1 MESLI
6 EELAET
12 GILQVVSNQPISDF
26 KGEHKLLETLVNG
39 AKPQIVEPNLGELPR
54 IITEYCIL
62 PLGYEPVKILD
73 EDGDEE
79 LVGPQLPAISTMM
92 LFGPK
97 GSGKTTIVNAI
108 ASETG
113 SNVFNITPRN
123 TAGQFL
129 GKSNVTKMIHMV
141 FKVAKAHAPSVIY
154 IDNVEL
160 IFAKKIPK
168 EDQTDPKRIKKDL
181 LKQLKNLETSDR
193 VMVIGSSS
201 KPWDAEIKA
210 ILPLFEKFILC
221 PKPDYPSRYTI
232 WREFIIAKL
241 PAGSTNELL
250 KCVNASLLARLSGG
264 MTAGQILMCC
274 ERAMTNR
281 RLKLLKCRTLTSSEF
296 CDQIINMLPLAADE
310 DKLMMDWYEKT
321 PLIRRRIN
329 ALTAVVD
336 DGGDKK
342 KPAKAK

>member
-12 GILQVVSNQPISDF
+12 GILQVVSNQPISEF

-39 AKPQIVEPNLGELPR
+39 VKPQIVEPNLGELPR

-79 LVGPQLPAISTMM
+79 LVGPQLPAINTMM

-113 SNVFNITPRN
+113 ANVFNITPRN

-160 IFAKKIPK
+160 LFAKKIPK

-181 LKQLKNLETSDR
+181 LKQLKNLDPSDR

-210 ILPLFEKFILC
+210 ILPLFEKFVLC

-241 PAGSTNELL
+241 PIGTSNELL
-250 KCVNASLLARLSGG
+250 KQVNASLLARLSAG

-281 RLKLLKCRTLTSSEF
+281 RLKLLKSRVLTTTEF
-296 CDQIINMLPLAADE
+296 CDQIINMLPIAVEE

-329 ALTAVVD
+329 ALAAPVED
-336 DGGDKK
+336 AGDKK
-342 KPAKAK
+342 AKK